1 MTRTYGYARCSTNH
15 QSTSNQVDQLKKA
28 GCTKVFHEKV
38 SSRTPSDQR
47 PQLQAVLTVLEEG
60 DELCVTTLSR
70 LARTQVECI
79 NLLHDLQTRGI
90 HISTLDNLIN
100 TKALGKMAP
109 LLIGLLSGLNQ
120 VERELIRERTQE
132 SIEYRRKT
140 GGNLGGRPSLPK
152 IKTDNIIKLRKEGN
166 SLRKI
171 VALTG
176 VSLASVQK
184 VCRQE
189 AG

>member
-1 MTRTYGYARCSTNH
+1 M
-15 QSTSNQVDQLKKA
+15 
-28 GCTKVFHEKV
+28 
-38 SSRTPSDQR
+38 
-47 PQLQAVLTVLEEG
+47 VLEEG

-70 LARTQVECI
+70 LARTQVEVI
-79 NLLHDLQTRGI
+79 NRLHDLQTRGI
-90 HISTLDNLIN
+90 HVRTLDNLIN

-189 AG
+189 S